1 MVKHSDDAWSS
12 DERSDEQALDILA
25 QWKAHSLATQAEA
38 ERSTGCEEA
47 ARVADLFK
55 VLADPTR
62 VLAIQALIAGG
73 EMCVRDI
80 ANAVAMSQ
88 SSISHHLR
96 ILRHFQL
103 VRARRSGR
111 EIYYSPDDVHV
122 ELLLNVCR
130 DHLNH
135 IRR

>member
-1 MVKHSDDAWSS
+1 MVNHSDDAWNS

-25 QWKAHSLATQAEA
+25 QWKAHSLATQVEA
-38 ERSTGCEEA
+38 ERSAGCEEA
-47 ARVADLFK
+47 ARMADLFK

-62 VLAIQALIAGG
+62 VLAIRALIAGG

-80 ANAVAMSQ
+80 AAAVAVSQ

-122 ELLLNVCR
+122 ELLLNVCL

>member
-1 MVKHSDDAWSS
+1 MVKHSDDARSPN
-12 DERSDEQALDILA
+12 EKSDEQALDILA
-25 QWKAHSLATQAEA
+25 QWKAHSLATQAQA
-38 ERSTGCEEA
+38 ERSTGYEEA
-47 ARVADLFK
+47 ARMADLFK

-80 ANAVAMSQ
+80 AAAVATSQ

-122 ELLLNVCR
+122 ELLLKVCL

>member
-1 MVKHSDDAWSS
+1 MVNHSDDAWNS

-25 QWKAHSLATQAEA
+25 QWKAHSLATQVEA
-38 ERSTGCEEA
+38 ERSAGCEEA
-47 ARVADLFK
+47 ARMADLFK

-62 VLAIQALIAGG
+62 VLAIRALIAGG

-80 ANAVAMSQ
+80 AAAVAVSR

-122 ELLLNVCR
+122 ELLLNVCL

>member
-1 MVKHSDDAWSS
+1 MVNHSDDAWNS

-25 QWKAHSLATQAEA
+25 QWKAHSLATQVEA
-38 ERSTGCEEA
+38 ERSAGCEEA
-47 ARVADLFK
+47 ARMADLFK

-62 VLAIQALIAGG
+62 VLAIRALIAGG

-80 ANAVAMSQ
+80 AAAVATSQ